1 MFDET
6 RNDGAAG
13 QGEELWALASRRVV
27 TPAGLRDAA
36 VLVSGEKILDVVARQ
51 GLAASCP
58 VVDVG
63 DRVVLPGLV
72 DTHVHI
78 NEPGRTEWEGFTTA
92 TQAAAA
98 GGITTLVDMPLNCS
112 PVTTTVEA
120 LALKRQAARGKL
132 WVDCG
137 FHGGVVSGQRAQV
150 GPLSAAGVLGFKAF
164 LCHSGI
170 DEFPKARESDL
181 RAVMPE
187 LARAGVPLL
196 VHAELTGHPLPAA
209 PVTVPESRSYAR
221 HLASRP
227 PAWEHDAIALL
238 IELCRETGCHVHIV
252 HLSSAGALPMIARAR
267 EQGLPL
273 TVETCPHYLTF
284 AAQDIPDGDPRLK
297 CAPPI
302 RDRENRERLWQGL
315 RDGLI
320 ETIGS
325 DHSPAPPELKHL
337 ATGDVFRAW
346 GGIASFQLSLPAVW
360 TEACR
365 RGFTIGDVTGWMA
378 RRPAELVGLARSKGE
393 IARGR
398 DADLVVFDPDSTFTV
413 DPAALYHRH
422 RATPYEGLILSG
434 RVETTYLRGCAVYQS
449 GHFSAPP
456 RGRAIGTATAR
467 RGENG
472 P

>member
-1 MFDET
+1 MFGET
-6 RNDGAAG
+6 RNDGEAG
-13 QGEELWALASRRVV
+13 RGRELWALASRRVV
-27 TPAGLRDAA
+27 TRAGLREAA
-36 VLVSGEKILDVVARQ
+36 VVVSGQKIVDVVARQ
-51 GLAASCP
+51 GLTASCP
-58 VVDVG
+58 VEDVG
-63 DRVVLPGLV
+63 DRVILPGLV

-78 NEPGRTEWEGFTTA
+78 NEPGRTEWEGFATA
-92 TQAAAA
+92 TQAAAS

-120 LALKRQAARGKL
+120 LALKREAARGKL

-137 FHGGVVSGQRAQV
+137 FHGGVISGLHGQV

-170 DEFPKARESDL
+170 DEFPSAGESDL
-181 RAVMPE
+181 RSVMPD

-196 VHAELTGHPLPAA
+196 VHAELTGPIVPTE
-209 PVTVPESRSYAR
+209 PITVAESRSYAR

-252 HLSSAGALPMIARAR
+252 HLSSAGALPMIAHAR
-267 EQGLPL
+267 EEGLPL

-284 AAQDIPDGDPRLK
+284 AAEEIPDGDPRFK

-302 RDRENRERLWQGL
+302 RERENRERLWQGL

-320 ETIGS
+320 DTIGS

-337 ATGDVFRAW
+337 ATGDVVRAW
-346 GGIASFQLSLPAVW
+346 GGIASLQLSLAAVW
-360 TEACR
+360 TDACR
-365 RGFTIGDVTGWMA
+365 RGFTVDDVTAWMA
-378 RRPAELVGLARSKGE
+378 HRPAELVGLTSSKGE
-393 IARGR
+393 IAPGR
-398 DADLVVFDPDSTFTV
+398 DADLIVFDPESTFTV
-413 DPAALYHRH
+413 DPAALHHRH
-422 RATPYEGLILSG
+422 RATPYEGRILSG
-434 RVETTYLRGCAVYQS
+434 RVETTYLRGFPVYQA
-449 GHFSAPP
+449 GRFSASP

-467 RGENG
+467 PGEDSR
-472 P
+472 